1 MVILRSGKIV
11 VLQVVHLVID
21 VQLNAH
27 IRPLCRAVAVCI
39 HEWHGNACHIVIVID
54 IPVVGIRVSAG
65 IIAVKIA
72 AVQIS
77 GIVVGRAIPVAVSC
91 VDLGVSLLLIFGCR
105 HIIAA
110 RYRVVDQRLV
120 IRVLVKARLE
130 RGRVTGISGR

>member
-1 MVILRSGKIV
+1 MGILRAGKIV
-11 VLQVVHLVID
+11 VLQVVHLVIN
-21 VQLNAH
+21 VQFHTH

-54 IPVVGIRVSAG
+54 IPVVGIRVAAG
-65 IIAVKIA
+65 IVAVKIA

-77 GIVVGRAIPVAVSC
+77 GIVVGRAIPVALPC

-110 RYRVVDQRLV
+110 RYCIIDQCLV
-120 IRVLVKARLE
+120 IGILVKTRFE
-130 RGRVTGISGR
+130 